1 MNFLYP
7 QSFLIFRGGKGTKR
21 RSYEL
26 MEMTGD
32 PDYFPEQ
39 IANYRKPE

>member
-1 MNFLYP
+1 MHEEMLF
-7 QSFLIFRGGKGTKR
+7 
-21 RSYEL
+21 EL

-39 IANYRKPE
+39 IANYRKPQ